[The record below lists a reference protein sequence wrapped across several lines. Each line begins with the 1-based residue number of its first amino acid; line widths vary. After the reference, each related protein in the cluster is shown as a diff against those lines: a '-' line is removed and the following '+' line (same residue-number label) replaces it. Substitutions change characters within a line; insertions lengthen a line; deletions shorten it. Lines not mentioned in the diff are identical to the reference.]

1 MSLIQLKNEGP
12 PTAETVF
19 LKGKH
24 RWRKFVDVFFEY
36 PHYIDWARVRPDGAT
51 GELREFLDWTDHFIE
66 EMLSFSSRRDVSQ
79 PEYVDIWKG
88 WRLCSGAY
96 TCIGCLYPL

>member
-1 MSLIQLKNEGP
+1 MSLIQLKKNEGP

-24 RWRKFVDVFFEY
+24 RGRKFVDVFFEY

-51 GELREFLDWTDHFIE
+51 AELREFLDWTDHFIE
-66 EMLSFSSRRDVSQ
+66 ELLSFSSRRHVSQ
-79 PEYVDIWKG
+79 PEYVDI
-88 WRLCSGAY
+88 
-96 TCIGCLYPL
+96 